1 MDFSGPGLTYIFL
14 VIPTLF
20 ALAVVGQGVY
30 KMSREESGGGVA
42 IGFGVVF
49 LLLIAAA
56 YIFFIR

>member
-1 MDFSGPGLTYIFL
+1 MDFSGPGLTYILL
-14 VIPTLF
+14 VIPVLF

-30 KMSREESGGGVA
+30 KMNREESGGGVA

-49 LLLIAAA
+49 LLLIATA

>member
-30 KMSREESGGGVA
+30 KKSREESGGGVA